1 VKKILKISFLTL
13 STIIL
18 LVVLFSFW
26 KYYSWEKEF
35 EENMNKNNLVT
46 APYDRSEETAKK
58 IVLFTLSDKDT
69 EYLELTSYELGGLLL
84 QVASSYPVEH
94 IYIYPSLGV
103 WKVYANVKYKNIPV
117 WLSVDLNK
125 DDMQTAQLYVTNV
138 YFGPYEIG
146 NIFNITDMINTGI
159 ADALLTVNENGFS
172 GRYLEN
178 IELLEDKV
186 VVKGSKY

>member
-1 VKKILKISFLTL
+1 
-13 STIIL
+13 
-18 LVVLFSFW
+18 
-26 KYYSWEKEF
+26 
-35 EENMNKNNLVT
+35 MNKNNLVT